1 MQKLDQFDSL
11 LSQGYF
17 VKKKMA
23 ESKEKGLI
31 EGEKKGI
38 EEGFIKGH
46 IEALHKHIL
55 RVVKMRFPQLEA
67 LAQQKTEPLADFKV
81 LDELFDEIVVAQ
93 DEQAVRTLLENIKI

>member
-11 LSQGYF
+11 LSQSDF
-17 VKKKMA
+17 VKRKVA
-23 ESKEKGLI
+23 EGKEKGHVQGLQ
-31 EGEKKGI
+31 E
-38 EEGFIKGH
+38 GH

-67 LAQQKTEPLADFKV
+67 LAQQKTEPLTDFKV

-93 DEQAVRTLLENIKI
+93 DEQAVRILLETLQA